1 MTYDIQLVYNDKEYT
16 IPNRWETISPEHYL
30 QLTADLL
37 RFSSGELS
45 PGQVRINHLCRIM
58 NWQKR
63 RFRTEEQI
71 ANLVAISQQLT
82 FLFQIDY
89 LDNNDILDTLDA
101 HSRNLCKHIPPHRL
115 NIPMA
120 RVLQKLNYQYVVNLC
135 FFAQL
140 LPTVT
145 IDNKVYHAYQ
155 LSSSYN
161 ALTCSLTAL
170 QYIEARSLLTQ
181 GEQALPLLAAILYFP
196 GSVYNSQRAHA
207 LAEHLATLPPHV
219 LAAISF
225 NFQAV
230 NTYLFTKTP
239 FSLLA
244 KFKPSKTALITTD
257 AADAIYDL
265 SKDGLGDAA
274 QVEQINL
281 ITYLKL
287 LRKKTI
293 DAVHSL
299 HGIGWDKTKISSEVA
314 LPIDI
319 INQII

>member
-1 MTYDIQLVYNDKEYT
+1 MTDDIQLVYNDKEYT

-145 IDNKVYHAYQ
+145 IDNKVYHAPSSRKANKPCHFLQ
-155 LSSSYN
+155 LYS
-161 ALTCSLTAL
+161 
-170 QYIEARSLLTQ
+170 I
-181 GEQALPLLAAILYFP
+181 
-196 GSVYNSQRAHA
+196 
-207 LAEHLATLPPHV
+207 
-219 LAAISF
+219 
-225 NFQAV
+225 FQAQSTTP
-230 NTYLFTKTP
+230 NEPTPSPNISQHYLHTYSQP
-239 FSLLA
+239 SPSI
-244 KFKPSKTALITTD
+244 FKPSTP
-257 AADAIYDL
+257 
-265 SKDGLGDAA
+265 
-274 QVEQINL
+274 
-281 ITYLKL
+281 
-287 LRKKTI
+287 
-293 DAVHSL
+293 
-299 HGIGWDKTKISSEVA
+299 ISSQKHPSHSSPSSNPPKQPLSQLMPQMLYTISQRMGSA
-314 LPIDI
+314 TPRKS
-319 INQII
+319 NKSTS